1 LSVFIGVIG
10 GNYFCL
16 ASGGASTLCPI
27 QRGVRMNRIVRLM
40 NHICERPGQHLART
54 DMGLLQAYVH
64 GYLVGLGEDRNID
77 PELRIMEGF
86 EQFIH
91 SEFRTTEIADGKSW
105 ATLIRER
112 ADSEPNAFVA
122 FRSLWARFLQS
133 QSA

>member
-1 LSVFIGVIG
+1 
-10 GNYFCL
+10 
-16 ASGGASTLCPI
+16 
-27 QRGVRMNRIVRLM
+27 MNRIVWLM
-40 NHICERPGQHLART
+40 NEICARPGQHLART
-54 DMGLLQAYVH
+54 DLGLLQAYLH

-77 PELRIMEGF
+77 AELRIMEGF

-105 ATLIRER
+105 STLIREW
-112 ADSEPNAFVA
+112 ADSESNAFVA